1 MYFRSIISAVVAIA
15 ACSSSLQGVEAS
27 AASPSLTVKDFAS
40 NIANGATFVKFY
52 SPQCAH
58 SQKLAPMWEQVAAE
72 HKDWKR
78 TKGFKFA
85 EVDCIAQGGLCEDN
99 DVVSY
104 PTMRLY
110 YKGMP
115 AAKYSKKRSVETIS
129 EYVATMAAEYINV
142 PKDVKIEEV
151 GEVKVNALGKVV
163 DLDIESFERRT
174 QFGPWLIEYYAP
186 WCGHCKNLAPIY
198 DEVAVALK
206 DKVNVAKVDCTK
218 NEEICRKEH
227 VPGFPTI
234 KLHQYGHSIEFR
246 EQRSLE
252 SITEWCLG
260 AIVPSVQPISLV
272 DLPKVKSANDVAFIF
287 IHDANTSPEI
297 TSQIEKQSQIF
308 YKQIALHESSEPEL
322 ARELSASSPSL
333 IALKN
338 NRQYTYSGSLTDTKA
353 VQAWI
358 RHGMKPLVTTL
369 GNHNVGSVLSRPGW
383 VVLGLFDPAN
393 TASVAARHELIETAY
408 KYYTSLEGRTH
419 LDDRPLE
426 FVIMD
431 ASNWESY
438 VRGAFNLELTD
449 LPVVVVINSREEIYY
464 PFGLDG
470 RLVPVD
476 QEALLTYIADIERGV
491 LVSKSMLSPIQKG
504 FRLVQRRAQT
514 MTRYA
519 KQYPTVAMLL
529 GTAFALSIMRHFGG
543 KVPEKG
549 EEEEEKDKKDK
560 KE

>member
-1 MYFRSIISAVVAIA
+1 MYIRSILSAVVAIA
-15 ACSSSLQGVEAS
+15 ACTSSLQGVEAS
-27 AASPSLTVKDFAS
+27 AASPSLTAKDFAS
-40 NIANGATFVKFY
+40 NVANGATFVKFY

-58 SQKLAPMWEQVAAE
+58 SQKLAPTWEQVAVE

-85 EVDCIAQGGLCEDN
+85 EVDCIAQGDLCEDN

-110 YKGMP
+110 YKGKP
-115 AAKYSKKRSVETIS
+115 VAKYNKKRSVEAIS
-129 EYVATMAAEYINV
+129 EYAAAMAAEYINV
-142 PKDVKIEEV
+142 PKDVKVEEV
-151 GEVKVNALGKVV
+151 GEVKINALGKVV
-163 DLDIESFERRT
+163 DLDLESFERRT

-186 WCGHCKNLAPIY
+186 WCGHCRDLAPIY

-218 NEEICRKEH
+218 NEEICRKEY

-234 KLHQYGHSIEFR
+234 KLHQYGHSIEFK

-252 SITEWCLG
+252 SITNWCLG
-260 AIVPSVQPISLV
+260 ATVPSVQPISLE
-272 DLPKVKSANDVAFIF
+272 DLPKVKSANDVTFIF
-287 IHDANTSPEI
+287 IHDTNTSPEI

-338 NRQYTYSGSLTDTKA
+338 NRQYTYPGSLTDTKA
-353 VQAWI
+353 VEAWI

-369 GNHNVGSVLSRPGW
+369 GNHNVGTVLGRPGW
-383 VVLGLFDPAN
+383 VVLGLFDSTKPA
-393 TASVAARHELIETAY
+393 TVAARHELIETAY

-419 LDDRPLE
+419 LDGKPLE
-426 FVIMD
+426 FAIMD
-431 ASNWESY
+431 ANNWESY

-470 RLVPVD
+470 RLVPME

-504 FRLVQRRAQT
+504 FRLVQNRIQT
-514 MTRYA
+514 MTGYA
-519 KQYPTVAMLL
+519 KQYPTIAMLL
-529 GTAFALSIMRHFGG
+529 GTAFALSIMRYLGG
-543 KVPEKG
+543 KAPEESK
-549 EEEEEKDKKDK
+549 EEEEETDKKDK
-560 KE
+560 